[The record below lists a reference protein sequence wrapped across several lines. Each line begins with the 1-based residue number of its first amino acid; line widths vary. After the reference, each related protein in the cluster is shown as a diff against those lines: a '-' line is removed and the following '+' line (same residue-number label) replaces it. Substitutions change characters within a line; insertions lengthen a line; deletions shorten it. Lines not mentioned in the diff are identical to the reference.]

1 MSNINIEQET
11 IKFSHAQRKIIAN
24 LIGNI
29 KKKKYLIEIFNIIQ
43 QDPSSSYVENNNG
56 LHMHFDKL
64 NAHTYKKI
72 DDYLKNLKN
81 NKCKILATTSE
92 TSLSDKSDSHPY
104 SNDEYSSHHAS
115 MPKLKLSNKERN
127 LLNRK
132 KYDKAISEYNESDN

>member
-1 MSNINIEQET
+1 
-11 IKFSHAQRKIIAN
+11 
-24 LIGNI
+24 
-29 KKKKYLIEIFNIIQ
+29 
-43 QDPSSSYVENNNG
+43 
-56 LHMHFDKL
+56 MHFDKL

-132 KYDKAISEYNESDN
+132 KYDKAISEYNESDKFQTIVNGHQLFGTSAQTLLQL